1 MSRRLSPLE
10 TIMWR
15 VGHDPVLTM
24 SVGTLLLLDRS
35 PGRSALV
42 ERLASAVEQAPRLTW
57 RPDDPSRSHVR
68 PSWVEDDDLELGPH
82 VRELAVPAPGD
93 LRQVLDLAAL
103 LLATPFAAGRPPWDV
118 TLIDGLDGERAALF
132 LRADHVVTDG
142 LGGRSLTTLLLDE
155 GPAATGVATVASA
168 PAAEVADGAVLAGP
182 AGPGR
187 RPGTLTL
194 TIDLAKAARP
204 VATGLS
210 AVTRLNPVDAVVRRL
225 QRGLET
231 ASSVSRQLVVV
242 DGPYADLPTGD
253 SATSRFEALS
263 VPGARRAALALGGS
277 RNDLLVAATASGLG
291 RYLEHAGQTCTAL
304 RMAAPAGRVRPGG
317 FGGNSFAPIRL
328 VVPTGT
334 EHPGPQFGVVAERL
348 AAARHEP
355 AARLTDTL
363 AAAISRLPARLLV
376 PALHAQAGSIDFVA
390 SALPG
395 LRGPRQLCGATITAG
410 YPFGPRLGSPVN
422 VTAFGNDDRLDIGI
436 AVDPVAVAD
445 PEALV
450 ECLASSFRLYAPAA
464 GAEGPQHGPERR
476 DAKR

>member
-15 VGHDPVLTM
+15 VGHDPVLSM

-35 PGRSALV
+35 PGRTALV
-42 ERLASAVEQAPRLTW
+42 ERLAMVVEQAPRLTW

-68 PSWVEDDDLELGPH
+68 PSWIEGDDVELGHH

-103 LLATPFAAGRPPWDV
+103 LLATPFAADRPPWDV
-118 TLIDGLDGERAALF
+118 TLVDGLDGGQAALF

-155 GPAATGVATVASA
+155 GPVAAAAA
-168 PAAEVADGAVLAGP
+168 AAAAEVASVADLADGEVPTGP
-182 AGPGR
+182 AR

-194 TIDLAKAARP
+194 TIDLARATRP
-204 VATGLS
+204 VAAGLS
-210 AVTRLNPVDAVVRRL
+210 AVTRLNPFDAVVRRL

-242 DGPYADLPTGD
+242 DGPYADLPSGD
-253 SATSRFEALS
+253 SATSRLELLS
-263 VPGARRAALALGGS
+263 VPAARQAALALGGS
-277 RNDLLVAATASGLG
+277 RNDLLVAATAGGIG
-291 RYLEHAGQTCTAL
+291 RYLEHAGQACTAL

-317 FGGNSFAPIRL
+317 FGGNSFAPTRL
-328 VVPTGT
+328 VVPTGAG
-334 EHPGPQFGVVAERL
+334 HPGPQFGVVAERL

-363 AAAISRLPARLLV
+363 ASAISRLPARLLV
-376 PALHAQAGSIDFVA
+376 PALRAQAGSIDFVA

-395 LRGPRQLCGATITAG
+395 LRGPRQICGATITAG

-464 GAEGPQHGPERR
+464 GAGAPQHEPERR